1 MKDKFKNIIL
11 IILFLMLIIFG
22 FILNVLEED
31 KAMSISERRY
41 LKQLPKIENL
51 FKGSYSNEFEEY
63 AMDQFIR
70 RDDFRRIKEL
80 FHFNVLRQNDNN
92 GLFIQGGSIYKQVG
106 SLNEKEIDKAIL
118 LYKKLANKYFNDVD
132 NIYFSIIPDKTY
144 YLEDNDLRID
154 YELLE
159 SKMVKGLYEKMSYI
173 DIMDILDE
181 TNYYRTDSHWK
192 QEELK
197 PVADYLLK
205 ELGTNKSLT
214 IDSIEEK
221 GEFLG
226 VYGNQLIGSNVE
238 KDKLKYIVNDTIKSA
253 YTYNYET
260 NQNGNVYDE
269 DKWSTS
275 TDKYDYFVSGAA
287 PIIEIV
293 NTLNKDGKELIMFR
307 DSYGSS
313 IAPLLLEGY
322 SKIILIDSRYI
333 HSNFIQNIIS
343 FDDLENTDILFIH
356 STTILNEA
364 SILK

>member
-1 MKDKFKNIIL
+1 MKDKLKNIIL
-11 IILFLMLIIFG
+11 IILFLILIMFG

-41 LKQLPKIENL
+41 LKQLPKIETL
-51 FKGSYSNEFEEY
+51 FNGSYSNDFEEY

-70 RDDFRRIKEL
+70 RDDFRKIKEL

-92 GLFIQGGSIYKQVG
+92 GLFIQEGSIYKQVG
-106 SLNEKEIDKAIL
+106 SLNEKEIDKAIS
-118 LYKKLANKYFNDVD
+118 LYNKLTDKYFSDVD

-144 YLEDNDLRID
+144 YLENNDLRID

-159 SKMVKGLYEKMSYI
+159 NKMVKSLYEKMSYI
-173 DIMDILDE
+173 DIMDILNE
-181 TNYYRTDSHWK
+181 KNYYRTDSHWK
-192 QEELK
+192 QEDLK

-205 ELGTNKSLT
+205 ELGTNKTLT
-214 IDSIEEK
+214 IDSVEEK

-226 VYGNQLIGSNVE
+226 VYGNQLVGSNVE
-238 KDKLKYIVNDTIKSA
+238 KDELKYIVNDTIKSA

-260 NQNGNVYDE
+260 NQKGNIYDE
-269 DKWSTS
+269 NKWITS
-275 TDKYDYFVSGAA
+275 TDKYDYYLSGAT

-293 NTLNKDGKELIMFR
+293 NTLNEDGKNLIMFR

-333 HSNFIQNIIS
+333 HSNFIQNVIS
-343 FDDLENTDILFIH
+343 FENLENTDVLFIH